1 MKMTLLEAVQRVL
14 SVLEFDPV
22 NDIGDTV
29 ESMQV
34 AEECR
39 EAYMHLMMHRD
50 WPHLCFKGSFD
61 GLGDLN
67 NPTIMRIPQDVSK
80 IKWVRYNNKEVHYV
94 EPEEFQDMVSQ
105 RIGLPQVN
113 AQGFITN
120 KDPTYWTTYND
131 TDIVFDGYDS
141 TEDNTLQESKSVVY
155 AVKVPSFSLSNDH
168 VPDMPARMF
177 PGWLADVKSS
187 CFINMK
193 QTANAK
199 EEGRSK
205 LGRTIMQNESRR
217 NEKGEARFN
226 RKVHYG
232 RR

>member
-29 ESMQV
+29 ESMQI

-39 EAYMHLMMHRD
+39 VAYMHLMSHRD

-61 GLGDLN
+61 GLGDLT
-67 NPTIMRIPQDVSK
+67 NPTTMRIPQDVSK
-80 IKWVRYNNKEVHYV
+80 IKWVRYNNKEVTYV
-94 EPEEFQDMVSQ
+94 EPEEFQDMVAK
-105 RIGLPQVN
+105 RIGLPNVN
-113 AQGFITN
+113 AEGFLTN
-120 KDPTYWTTYND
+120 KDPTYWTTYDD
-131 TDIVFDGYDS
+131 TNIVFDGYD
-141 TEDNTLQESKSVVY
+141 TNADDTLQQSKSVVY
-155 AVKVPSFSLSNDH
+155 AVKVPSFSLSNGH

-226 RKVHYG
+226 RKVNYG
-232 RR
+232 R